1 MIPMAVFIIVPF
13 MEFALPIALYLFP
26 NILPSTFKHE
36 WKKEEELRRS
46 LKARIEVA
54 GFLQVCV

>member
-1 MIPMAVFIIVPF
+1 
-13 MEFALPIALYLFP
+13 
-26 NILPSTFKHE
+26 LPSTFKHE

-54 GFLQVCV
+54 GFLQDAMNDMAQQVVKKYY